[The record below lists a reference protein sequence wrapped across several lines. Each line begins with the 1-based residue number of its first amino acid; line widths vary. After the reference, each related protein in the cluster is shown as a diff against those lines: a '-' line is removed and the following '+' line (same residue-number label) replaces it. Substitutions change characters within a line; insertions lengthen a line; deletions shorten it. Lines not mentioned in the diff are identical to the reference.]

1 MTSNL
6 EGLREPISGIPKVRV
21 LDKDGKQLLTG
32 WYVFHEAR
40 QRYPIYQNGPDE
52 LSDDELQHLVV
63 VDESADWGMPKGI
76 RVVKVTHPERIEVI
90 E

>member
-1 MTSNL
+1 MSNL
-6 EGLREPISGIPKVRV
+6 EGLRDPLPGIPKVRV

-40 QRYPIYQNGPDE
+40 QRYPIHRTKPDE
-52 LSDDELQHLVV
+52 LNDDEIQHLVI
-63 VDESADWGMPKGI
+63 VDDTADWGMPKGI
-76 RVVKVTHPERIEVI
+76 RVLKITPPESIEVI